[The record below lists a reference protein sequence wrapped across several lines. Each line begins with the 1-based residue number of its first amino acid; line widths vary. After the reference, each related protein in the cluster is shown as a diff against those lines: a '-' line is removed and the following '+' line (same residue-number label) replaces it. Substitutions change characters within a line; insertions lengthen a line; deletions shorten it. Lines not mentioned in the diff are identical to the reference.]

1 MTAADLKL
9 LWRPLLWFGHIRGRQ
24 QQPQQ
29 RNDRDSGQM
38 PAQPTPP
45 PQRHEPAQ
53 GDFGEL
59 FWRDSVAKEWATK
72 DQYGRA
78 LPLGPVAQCAGVQ
91 HTRACSLCA
100 TPAVQKRG
108 PTRPPLPPLTYHY
121 RTV

>member
-9 LWRPLLWFGHIRGRQ
+9 LWRPLLWFGHIRGRKPQ
-24 QQPQQ
+24 QQQ

-38 PAQPTPP
+38 PAQPTPT
-45 PQRHEPAQ
+45 PQRHEQAQ

-78 LPLGPVAQCAGVQ
+78 RPLGRWHSVQACSTRVRAVRVQ
-91 HTRACSLCA
+91 HLRCKNVGP
-100 TPAVQKRG
+100 PAPRC
-108 PTRPPLPPLTYHY
+108 HH
-121 RTV
+121 